1 MMQEEID
8 LKQKLIINDNFQND
22 TQNDVGLHRNLEIKD
37 HSSYQKPL
45 DLFMVC
51 TGQDDQ
57 DGQLQPLNVYTQIIQ
72 PKVEFLSNEQP
83 YYVNFDENSYKNNG
97 NLRRIEEQDGLIGYY
112 SKKRQDNIIQMLV
125 CVTMYSEDR
134 HFLEQTLL
142 HIQKNLKGFN
152 ELGVQDFQVVVAV
165 IYDGIMKTKKEVVE
179 FYLELEREENLD
191 INRNLRLRR
200 EVIQNQI
207 DFLDF
212 SNQSY
217 LLDANE
223 GLPPTI
229 PKQISLLYQ
238 NRFQLKLGDLK
249 NRNSKVQIICPQD
262 NDFCKNEPAL
272 TVFSLFKHKN
282 AKKLSSHL
290 WFFEGLCRQTRP
302 KYVCFVDVG
311 TLPSDYGIVQFYK
324 VMEGNQNIG
333 GVCGFLG
340 LEEPPEG
347 EQTHDKNEQTQF
359 INKYLKKARG
369 EDQCEWKKEIEQKKS
384 TNHVKKSQ
392 LKIYSKDEILSI
404 QEEHKINFRN
414 PSQQKKFKRNYIITN
429 SFLLTFL
436 FPYYL
441 TKFILLNVLFRL
453 LNKLGQLLALFLEKF
468 LDIFSSLRL
477 AQVYEYA
484 TGHIID
490 KNFDSFLGF
499 LHVLPGAW
507 SAYRY
512 DALELR
518 YDQKSNFMQDSY
530 FKSVLNPELLTDDIK
545 EANKFLAEDRILC
558 LGIIS
563 AKESNYQ
570 LKYIPDA
577 YAVTDS
583 PETLEEFIHQRRRWT
598 NSMIFALH
606 HVLKHYKSSTKES
619 KHSVWFR
626 KVRLPINMFFAQ
638 LGLINYVFLPAFFL
652 FMVILSGYQF
662 QIPTNQQGKA
672 FLDQNNNLKSCT
684 SNYELKEFEQA
695 CSSEIEVNCF
705 KDCQTGDLNAFQKI
719 FNMFMKIFPF
729 FVIITI
735 ILFMIIC
742 LTFKMKKQNFSEYL
756 QLFRQVITEDD
767 KQKIEEFKQQ
777 LRLKQ
782 TQPIEIEKESNQL
795 LQNLGEKRLNELKI
809 LFEQNQSHKLPSD
822 LQKIKSTYDKLYTQ
836 KYFNKIYK
844 IFASLFAIESS
855 ILMIIISSQLY
866 INIFA
871 PEVFVDIGFYLLPQ
885 WMRSY
890 IIIILIINTGLFLL
904 IMFFHL
910 IFQPQL
916 ILLTL
921 KSYLSYVLYAPVY
934 QIFLTIYSFC
944 NLDDVTWGTKGLQ
957 NSSQNEIFVT
967 DKVRYVKYWIWI
979 NSGLLLAF
987 LCASLIPL
995 DKTPYVI
1002 IGIGVYGTLYNSIR
1016 ITGGII
1022 NYLKYYLYD
1031 KLKIRKALKQVKEC
1045 NIQQQEHLQMEYI
1058 SSINNCM
1065 SYSNKP
1071 QEFLESFNDEDNEQ
1085 LIFSRT
1091 ISENKYFN
1099 KISSQNCN
1107 IKTNKQES

>member
-8 LKQKLIINDNFQND
+8 LNLRLIINDDFQSD
-22 TQNDVGLHRNLEIKD
+22 STGLQKVFEIKD

-72 PKVEFLSNEQP
+72 PKAEYLSNGQP

-97 NLRRIEEQDGLIGYY
+97 NLRRIEEKDGLIGYY
-112 SKKRQDNIIQMLV
+112 SKKKQENVIQMLI
-125 CVTMYSEDR
+125 CVTMYSEER

-142 HIQKNLKGFN
+142 HIQKNLKGFK
-152 ELGVQDFQVVVAV
+152 ELGIQDFQVVVAV
-165 IYDGIMKTKKEVVE
+165 IYDGIMKTKNEVVE

-191 INRNLRLRR
+191 IHRNLRLRR

-212 SNQSY
+212 SNQGY

-238 NRFQLKLGDLK
+238 NRFQLKLQNQK
-249 NRNSKVQIICPQD
+249 NHNSKVQIICPQD
-262 NDFCKNEPAL
+262 TDFCKDEPAL

-302 KYVCFVDVG
+302 KYICFIDVG

-324 VMEGNQNIG
+324 AMEGNQNLG

-340 LEEPPEG
+340 LQEPPEG
-347 EQTHDKNEQTQF
+347 EQNHDKNEQTQF
-359 INKYLKKARG
+359 ISKYLKQAKG
-369 EDQCEWKKEIEQKKS
+369 EDQCEWKQKIEQKKS
-384 TNHVKKSQ
+384 QNLVKNSLMKT
-392 LKIYSKDEILSI
+392 YSKDQILSI
-404 QEEHKINFRN
+404 KGEHDINFRN
-414 PSQQKKFKRNYIITN
+414 PSQQKKFKRNYLITN
-429 SFLLTFL
+429 LILWTLL
-436 FPYYL
+436 FPFYL
-441 TKFILLNVLFRL
+441 AKFILFNIFYRL
-453 LNKLGQLLALFLEKF
+453 LNYLSSLIARFLEKF

-490 KNFDSFLGF
+490 KNFDSLLGF

-518 YDQKSNFMQDSY
+518 NNQKSNFMQDSY

-563 AKESNYQ
+563 AKGQNYQ

-619 KHSVWFR
+619 NHSIWFR
-626 KVRLPINMFFAQ
+626 KIRLPTNMFFAQ
-638 LGLINYVFLPAFFL
+638 LGLFNYLFLPAFFL

-662 QIPTNQQGKA
+662 HILPNQYGKA
-672 FLDQNNNLKSCT
+672 FLDENSILKNCIA
-684 SNYELKEFEQA
+684 NYKLKEFEQL
-695 CSSEIEVNCF
+695 CNSDVVLNCF
-705 KDCQTGDLNAFQKI
+705 KDCQTGDLNIFQKI
-719 FNMFMKIFPF
+719 FNLFMKIYPF
-729 FVIITI
+729 FVIVTI
-735 ILFMIIC
+735 ILFMTIC

-767 KQKIEEFKQQ
+767 KQKIEELKQQ
-777 LRLKQ
+777 LRQKQ
-782 TQPIEIEKESNQL
+782 IQPKEIETESNQL
-795 LQNLGEKRLNELKI
+795 LQKLGEKRLKELNI
-809 LFEQNQSHKLPSD
+809 LLEQKQSHKLPSD
-822 LQKIKSTYDKLYTQ
+822 LLKIKSTYDKLYSQ

-844 IFASLFAIESS
+844 IFASLFSIENS
-855 ILMIIISSQLY
+855 ILMIIITTQLY

-890 IIIILIINTGLFLL
+890 MIIILIINTGLFLL

-910 IFQPQL
+910 IFQPKL
-916 ILLTL
+916 VLLAL

-934 QIFLTIYSFC
+934 LVFLAIYSFL

-967 DKVRYVKYWIWI
+967 DKIRYVKNWIWI

-995 DKTPYVI
+995 DKAPYVV
-1002 IGIGVYGTLYNSIR
+1002 IGIGIYGTLYNTIR

-1031 KLKIRKALKQVKEC
+1031 KLKIRKTLKNIKES
-1045 NIQQQEHLQMEYI
+1045 NIQQQERLQMEYFQTI
-1058 SSINNCM
+1058 KNSNSSV
-1065 SYSNKP
+1065 NKP
-1071 QEFLESFNDEDNEQ
+1071 LEFLESFNSEENEQ
-1085 LIFSRT
+1085 LIFSRA
-1091 ISENKYFN
+1091 ISDNKYQN
-1099 KISSQNCN
+1099 KIQYYNCN
-1107 IKTNKQES
+1107 TKANQHES